1 MIKESKYVELDQV
14 GQILVARYKAGI
26 VINLDI
32 AKIIVKE
39 RLDFTSN
46 KDVPVLVLD
55 SGLVSMDKQAR
66 DYLSSDDGVRGIR
79 ASAIILSSVI
89 NSMLVNFILKI
100 SRPNLPVKVFT
111 ERDAAEKWLISFVDE
126 EQLKLEKEKK
136 KEQTYKPKSGAAT

>member
-126 EQLKLEKEKK
+126 EQ
-136 KEQTYKPKSGAAT
+136 QDG